1 MGRALGQGA
10 RHPSGSDLST
20 SQAMSLVM
28 LGKVYHI
35 HRHFPHVQINE
46 FEYLPYRVDVEN
58 K

>member
-1 MGRALGQGA
+1 
-10 RHPSGSDLST
+10 
-20 SQAMSLVM
+20 MSLVM
-28 LGKVYHI
+28 SGKVYHI